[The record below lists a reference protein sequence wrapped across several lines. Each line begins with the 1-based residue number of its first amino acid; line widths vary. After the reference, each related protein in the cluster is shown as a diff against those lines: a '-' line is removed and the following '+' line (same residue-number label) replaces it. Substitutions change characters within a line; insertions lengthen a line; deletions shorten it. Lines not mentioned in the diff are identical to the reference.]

1 MWKKYRVSAALLL
14 VCLLTGCAGETAE
27 REEIQEEEE
36 SGIEIGMTFDSFII
50 ERWQRDRDV
59 FVSAAQELGADV
71 NVQNANGDLEEQI
84 SQIEYFIQKGVDA
97 IVVVAI
103 DSNGLSD
110 AVADAH
116 RAGIPVVAYDRL
128 ICDADVD
135 LYISFDNEEVGRLM
149 GEHMKEHLSEG
160 GNILQVCGPL
170 ADNNVPLVMGGFAE
184 ALENSDI
191 TIAGTEHADGWL
203 AETGFAV
210 TDAYLS
216 TGEVPDG
223 IMCGNDSIAGQAIR
237 ALFNVYL
244 TILLC
249 LAIGIL
255 AGVWQ
260 GYWIGYVRI
269 PPFITTLGGMFI
281 FRGFGR
287 LVLDSKTVAVQNE
300 AFLNIFTAYIKIP
313 GLDTDERIL
322 SPLVVG
328 AIIVVLIF
336 YSTISSRAKKAKKGY
351 RQNSAFSDFGRS
363 AIISVVLMIYCWM
376 LCQYRGISVMLVWVV
391 AICLI
396 YHFITSKTA
405 FGRYFYAVGGNEKAT
420 QLSGINTNKVYFL
433 AYTNMGFLAGLCG
446 LLCLARVG
454 SVNGQTGNSFE
465 MDAIGSCFIG
475 GASAYGG
482 SGTIPGVI
490 IGALLLGVI
499 NMGMSIM
506 GIGDSWQYV
515 VKGGVLLVAVIF
527 DVVSNRKSG
536 H

>member
-1 MWKKYRVSAALLL
+1 MPNKKENQSGTQFNLGAFLTKNSMVIALVVVFVLFYFLTDGRLLYAQNMSNLLL
-14 VCLLTGCAGETAE
+14 QNGYVLVMACGMLLCILT
-27 REEIQEEEE
+27 
-36 SGIEIGMTFDSFII
+36 
-50 ERWQRDRDV
+50 
-59 FVSAAQELGADV
+59 
-71 NVQNANGDLEEQI
+71 
-84 SQIEYFIQKGVDA
+84 
-97 IVVVAI
+97 
-103 DSNGLSD
+103 
-110 AVADAH
+110 
-116 RAGIPVVAYDRL
+116 
-128 ICDADVD
+128 
-135 LYISFDNEEVGRLM
+135 
-149 GEHMKEHLSEG
+149 G
-160 GNILQVCGPL
+160 GNIDLSVGSVICM
-170 ADNNVPLVMGGFAE
+170 VGGVA
-184 ALENSDI
+184 
-191 TIAGTEHADGWL
+191 
-203 AETGFAV
+203 AV
-210 TDAYLS
+210 LFTNY
-216 TGEVPDG
+216 
-223 IMCGNDSIAGQAIR
+223 N
-237 ALFNVYL
+237 FNVYL
-244 TILLC
+244 TILIC
-249 LAIGIL
+249 LAIGIA

-287 LVLDSKTVAVQNE
+287 LVLDSKTVAVQNQT
-300 AFLNIFTAYIKIP
+300 FLNIFTAYIKIP

-322 SPLVVG
+322 SPLIVG
-328 AIIVVLIF
+328 ILIVVFIF
-336 YSTISSRAKKAKKGY
+336 YSTISSRANKAKKGY
-351 RQNSAFSDFGRS
+351 RQNSAAADFGRS
-363 AIISVVLMIYCWM
+363 AVISVVLMIYCWM

-420 QLSGINTNKVYFL
+420 QLSGINTNKVYFI